1 MCSCMHVSVETK
13 AIKSP
18 GARIRDGG
26 KLPDSVCWKHNSG
39 PLDEEQALLTVF
51 PSPLPIDFFF

>member
-1 MCSCMHVSVETK
+1 MHVSVETK

-18 GARIRDGG
+18 GARIIDGG